1 MIESL
6 LFAALNHV
14 LAQNSWARE
23 RLAVH
28 AGRNAIL
35 SLDPVFR
42 LGFLISADGLLGSW
56 PDGESELA
64 DVQLKLAAAQLPSL
78 LSEGPAAV
86 MNKVRIEGNAE
97 FAEAIG
103 FVFRHLRWDAEEDL
117 ARVVGDIGAHRI
129 STGLRSFHHS
139 ALDIFQRGHEG
150 LTEYLV
156 EEARLLTPDVLLA
169 EQQSQLIELRDRLGR
184 LQQRIER
191 IERRRGS

>member
-1 MIESL
+1 MESL
-6 LFAALNHV
+6 FFAALNHV

-23 RLAVH
+23 RLSAH

-42 LGFLISADGLLGSW
+42 LGFFVSTDGLLANW
-56 PDGESELA
+56 AAADGELA
-64 DVQLKLAAAQLPSL
+64 DVQLRLGADQLPSL
-78 LSEGPAAV
+78 LAEGPAAA
-86 MNKVRIEGNAE
+86 MNKVRIEGNAD

-117 ARVVGDIGAHRI
+117 SRIVGDIGAHRI
-129 STGLRSFHHS
+129 STGLRGLHQ
-139 ALDIFQRGHEG
+139 AATDIFQRSNEG

-156 EEARLLTPDVLLA
+156 EEARMLTPDALLV
-169 EQQSQLIELRDRLGR
+169 EQQSELVELRDRLGR

-191 IERRRGS
+191 IERRQAN